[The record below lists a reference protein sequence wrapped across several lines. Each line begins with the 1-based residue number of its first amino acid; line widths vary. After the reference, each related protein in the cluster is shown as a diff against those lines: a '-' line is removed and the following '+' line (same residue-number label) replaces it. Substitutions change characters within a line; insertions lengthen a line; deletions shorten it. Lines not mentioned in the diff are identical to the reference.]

1 MQLIMVRWGGFLGA
15 EQCWVVPWTP
25 NEDFV
30 CITSHAQST
39 AATSFTC
46 AVKSDGVHLT
56 MVCWVPPPQS
66 FGAEQIG
73 DTWWPTN
80 IFAHA
85 CVEVKFMSIPFS
97 CIPSRNKAGG
107 GFGDEQCWVVLWT
120 PIEDFGCI
128 TSHAQST
135 AATYFTG
142 AVKSDV
148 VHLIMVC
155 WVLLLQSFGAEQIG
169 YAYLLML
176 A

>member
-1 MQLIMVRWGGFLGA
+1 MVLWI
-15 EQCWVVPWTP
+15 P
-25 NEDFV
+25 NEDFG
-30 CITSHAQST
+30 CSTSHAQST
-39 AATSFTC
+39 AATHFTG
-46 AVKSDGVHLT
+46 AVRSDVVHLI
-56 MVCWVPPPQS
+56 MVCWVLLLQS

-73 DTWWPTN
+73 HTRWPTN

-85 CVEVKFMSIPFS
+85 CVEVKPISIPSS

-120 PIEDFGCI
+120 LNEDFGCI
-128 TSHAQST
+128 ASHAQST
-135 AATYFTG
+135 AATYFTV

-155 WVLLLQSFGAEQIG
+155 WVLLLQSFGADRLVTQG
-169 YAYLLML
+169 LL